1 MFHVLHGPGIN
12 TLSPPFLV
20 IHPLA
25 KNRVVSFTAGRPYS
39 VTANRVRS
47 QKQPAIHI
55 PRWQSAVYLP
65 SRPVVYDPS
74 SDQLSIFHH
83 GWPAAHYPCRGR
95 LSIFRRGRQRGQPCT
110 IPASASCPSSAVA
123 GRVRSLPR
131 PAVYLPPQSAVHDAR
146 CPPRPVVFHPPRSTG
161 PRPLRGA
168 VSLTKEDSRGLSS
181 VSIAVDAAGSSIFRR
196 TRSCT
201 IAVAAGRP
209 SSAAGRP
216 RKIPATAGRHSFA
229 PAECTI
235 PTAAP

>member
-47 QKQPAIHI
+47 QKRPAVNI
-55 PRWQSAVYLP
+55 PQWHPAVYLP

-74 SDQLSIFHH
+74 SSQLSIFHH

-131 PAVYLPPQSAVHDAR
+131 PAVYLPPRPAACDPRRGRPSIFRRSRPCDAR
-146 CPPRPVVFHPPRSTG
+146 YPPRPVVFHPPRSTG
-161 PRPLRGA
+161 PRPLRGRSA
-168 VSLTKEDSRGLSS
+168 WRK
-181 VSIAVDAAGSSIFRR
+181 R
-196 TRSCT
+196 TIGVC
-201 IAVAAGRP
+201 P
-209 SSAAGRP
+209 
-216 RKIPATAGRHSFA
+216 PAL
-229 PAECTI
+229 
-235 PTAAP
+235 